1 MSYLFNSNNESSMV
15 AALSGH
21 VEHQNLAQLEQVYEM
36 GRRIKPA
43 PGLPS
48 VLQQVIKMTQSTLGA
63 AAASILLFRDNNQE
77 LYFEAATG
85 PVSKSLR
92 QVRLNAQYGIAGQ
105 VARTGKPLIVN
116 DVVRSDKFHKVIDD
130 TTGFTTRSL
139 LCAPLMVSQKILGVI
154 EVLNKRDGSSFG
166 DGDLDTAL
174 AVANTAALAIENTR
188 LHQTVL
194 DAFKETVTSLAM
206 AVDEK
211 DVYTRG
217 HSRRVMDYSMLAGSF
232 LTLTPE
238 ETQALEFAS
247 ALHDVGKISIS
258 AEILNKP
265 GPLSPEEWR
274 VIHEHPQRGAA
285 IIQSVP
291 FLEGAAGF
299 ILAHHERYDG
309 EGYPNRQRGE
319 DIPLGG
325 RIIAVADAF
334 DTMTTDR
341 SYRTALSVDYAT
353 RELNRCSG
361 SQFCPVAVKAFVS
374 ALRLRTSA

>member
-1 MSYLFNSNNESSMV
+1 MSYSLHNGPMV
-15 AALSGH
+15 TALSGRT
-21 VEHQNLAQLEQVYEM
+21 QRDNFAQLGRIYEA
-36 GRRIKPA
+36 GQKVSSF
-43 PGLPS
+43 PGLSS
-48 VLQQVIKMTQSTLGA
+48 VLEQVIKMTQSTLEA

-92 QVRLNAQYGIAGQ
+92 QVRLNTQYGIAGQ

-116 DVVRSDKFHKVIDD
+116 DVVRSEKFHKIIDD
-130 TTGFTTRSL
+130 TTGFATRSL
-139 LCAPLMVSQKILGVI
+139 ICAPLMVNRKILGVI
-154 EVLNKRDGSSFG
+154 EVLNKRDGSNFE
-166 DGDLDTAL
+166 DDDLETAV
-174 AVANTAALAIENTR
+174 AVANTAALAIDNTR

-194 DAFKETVTSLAM
+194 DAFKETVIALSM

-217 HSRRVMDYSMLAGSF
+217 HSKRVMEYSVLAGSF

-238 ETQALEFAS
+238 EAGSLEFA
-247 ALHDVGKISIS
+247 AVLHDIGKLSIS

-265 GPLSPEEWR
+265 GSLSPEEWR
-274 VIHEHPQRGAA
+274 IVHEHPQRGAA
-285 IIQSVP
+285 IIQPIS
-291 FLEGAAGF
+291 FLEEAAEYVR
-299 ILAHHERYDG
+299 AHHERYDG
-309 EGYPNRQRGE
+309 EGYPGRIRGE
-319 DIPLGG
+319 DIPLGA
-325 RIIAVADAF
+325 RVIAVADAF

-341 SYRTALSVDYAT
+341 AYRTALSVDYAL

-374 ALRLRTSA
+374 GLRLRMTG